1 MSFRSIA
8 FFLVAVFA
16 LVACGPSS
24 AQIKTARSA
33 RYNTT
38 ASAAFQAGVAA
49 LKAND
54 YKIQQ
59 VDPVAGR
66 AITEV
71 KWYEVDGTSMS
82 RDSDGRPQM
91 TSAGGIMFAVEIAV
105 QPDGAAFFVQVIP
118 HVQQMK
124 SGYSAPFDIK
134 EGDGA
139 MPGWVTGKIDNL
151 YLSIYDAL
159 KKDVAAPGAAGPGA
173 TPPSAAPVDP
183 APAAADPEIAPAA
196 PAAPPSG
203 T

>member
-1 MSFRSIA
+1 M
-8 FFLVAVFA
+8 FA

-24 AQIKTARSA
+24 AQIKTARTA
-33 RYNTT
+33 RYRTT

-49 LKAND
+49 LKDND

-105 QPDGAAFFVQVIP
+105 LPDADTFYVQVIP

-124 SGYSAPFDIK
+124 SGYSAPFEIK
-134 EGDGA
+134 EGSGE
-139 MPGWVTGKIDNL
+139 MPGWVAGKLDNL
-151 YLSIYDAL
+151 YVSIYDAL
-159 KKDVAAPGAAGPGA
+159 KKDVATPGAAAPGA
-173 TPPSAAPVDP
+173 TPPAAAPVDP
-183 APAAADPEIAPAA
+183 APAAADPEAA
-196 PAAPPSG
+196 PAAPTAP
-203 T
+203 

>member
-8 FFLVAVFA
+8 FFLLAVFA

-24 AQIKTARSA
+24 AQVKTARTA
-33 RYNTT
+33 RYHTT

-49 LKAND
+49 LKDND

-66 AITEV
+66 AITDV

-82 RDSDGRPQM
+82 RDSEGRPQM

-105 QPDGAAFFVQVIP
+105 MPDADTFYVQVIP

-124 SGYSAPFDIK
+124 AGYSAPFDIA
-134 EGDGA
+134 EGSGE
-139 MPGWVTGKIDNL
+139 MPGWVAGKLDNL
-151 YLSIYDAL
+151 YLSVYGAL
-159 KKDVAAPGAAGPGA
+159 KKDAGVPGAAAPGASGA
-173 TPPSAAPVDP
+173 PAAAPVEP
-183 APAAADPEIAPAA
+183 APAAADPEAA
-196 PAAPPSG
+196 PAAPTAP
-203 T
+203 

>member
-8 FFLVAVFA
+8 FFLVAAFA

-24 AQIKTARSA
+24 AQIKTARTA
-33 RYNTT
+33 RYN
-38 ASAAFQAGVAA
+38 ASAAEVFQAGVAA

-54 YKIQQ
+54 YKVEQ

-66 AITEV
+66 ALTSV

-105 QPDGAAFFVQVIP
+105 VPDASTFYVQVIP
-118 HVQQMK
+118 HVQEMK
-124 SGYSAPFDIK
+124 AGFSAPIDIK

-139 MPGWVTGKIDNL
+139 MPGWVTGKLDNL

-159 KKDVAAPGAAGPGA
+159 KKSAATPGAAAPAGGV
-173 TPPSAAPVDP
+173 TPPGAAPVDP
-183 APAAADPEIAPAA
+183 APAAADPEAA
-196 PAAPPSG
+196 PATPTAP
-203 T
+203 

>member
-8 FFLVAVFA
+8 FFLLAAFA

-24 AQIKTARSA
+24 AQIKTARTA
-33 RYNTT
+33 RYHTT

-49 LKAND
+49 LKDND

-82 RDSDGRPQM
+82 RDSEGRPQM

-105 QPDGAAFFVQVIP
+105 LPDADTFYVQVTP

-124 SGYSAPFDIK
+124 AGYSAPFDIK
-134 EGDGA
+134 EGSGE
-139 MPGWVTGKIDNL
+139 MPGWVAGKLDNV
-151 YLSIYDAL
+151 YLSVYAAL
-159 KKDVAAPGAAGPGA
+159 KKDAGVPGAAAPGPSGA
-173 TPPSAAPVDP
+173 PPVEP
-183 APAAADPEIAPAA
+183 APAAADPEAAAPAA
-196 PAAPPSG
+196 PAAP
-203 T
+203 

>member
-1 MSFRSIA
+1 M
-8 FFLVAVFA
+8 FA

-24 AQIKTARSA
+24 AQIKTARTA
-33 RYNTT
+33 RYHTT

-49 LKAND
+49 LKDND

-66 AITEV
+66 AITDV

-82 RDSDGRPQM
+82 RDSEGRPQM

-105 QPDGAAFFVQVIP
+105 MPDADTFYVQVIP

-124 SGYSAPFDIK
+124 AGYSAPFDIK

-139 MPGWVTGKIDNL
+139 MPGWVTGKLDNL
-151 YLSIYDAL
+151 YMSIYGAL
-159 KKDVAAPGAAGPGA
+159 KKDVAVPGAAGPGA
-173 TPPSAAPVDP
+173 TPPIEP
-183 APAAADPEIAPAA
+183 APAAADPEAA
-196 PAAPPSG
+196 PAPTAP
-203 T
+203 